1 MRVGGAANLKAG
13 SVPRGEQYR
22 RLPLVFLKLNIVP
35 VLAMTFVLGAQSG
48 GLVYAFT
55 ESTIEG
61 KLVLA
66 TLFIASIFSWS
77 VMVTKIRVVRLAKAQ
92 NDRFLHLFR
101 SDRQPL
107 KIYESKV
114 RFDGSPLYSIYR
126 AGCREL
132 AFHLLGS
139 TEVDDTFRARLE
151 IAERITPSQMR
162 VVSTAMERAV
172 GESALRLESQMI
184 LLATAVSGAPFLGL
198 LGTVWGVMD
207 TFSGVALAG
216 SANLQAMAPGV
227 SGALITTVTGLL
239 VAIPAMFGYNFLVTS
254 IRSLIVQND
263 NFASELSSEFEHKY
277 VNHSSRPVLVN
288 K

>member
-1 MRVGGAANLKAG
+1 M
-13 SVPRGEQYR
+13 
-22 RLPLVFLKLNIVP
+22 P
-35 VLAMTFVLGAQSG
+35 VLTSLVATQSG

-55 ESTIEG
+55 EATFEG
-61 KLVLA
+61 KLVLTA
-66 TLFIASIFSWS
+66 LFVASIFSWS
-77 VMVTKIRVVRLAKAQ
+77 VMVTKIRVVRLAKLQ

-107 KIYESKV
+107 KIYESRV

-126 AGCREL
+126 AGCKEL
-132 AFHLLGS
+132 SFHLLGS
-139 TEVDDTFRARLE
+139 TEVDDTFWARLE

-162 VVSTAMERAV
+162 VVTTAMERAV

-207 TFSGVALAG
+207 TFSGVAMAG

-263 NFASELSSEFEHKY
+263 NFAAEVCSEFEHKY
-277 VNHSSRPVLVN
+277 VNHSTRPVLVN

>member
-1 MRVGGAANLKAG
+1 LSFFQVN
-13 SVPRGEQYR
+13 PII
-22 RLPLVFLKLNIVP
+22 FVP
-35 VLAMTFVLGAQSG
+35 VLTFFVAAQSN

-55 ESTIEG
+55 EATLEG
-61 KLVLA
+61 KAVLTA
-66 TLFIASIFSWS
+66 LFVVSIFSWS
-77 VMVTKIRVVRLAKAQ
+77 VMVTKFRVVRLAKAQ
-92 NDRFLHLFR
+92 NDRFVHLFR

-107 KIYESKV
+107 KIFESKLK
-114 RFDGSPLYSIYR
+114 FDGSPLYSIYR
-126 AGCREL
+126 AGCKEL
-132 AFHLLGS
+132 TFHLLGS
-139 TEVDDTFRARLE
+139 TEADDTFWARLD

-162 VVSTAMERAV
+162 VVTTAMERAV

-207 TFSGVALAG
+207 TFTGVALAG

-239 VAIPAMFGYNFLVTS
+239 VAIPAMFGYNFIVTN

-263 NFASELSSEFEHKY
+263 NFSAELSSEFEHKY
-277 VNHSSRPVLVN
+277 VNHSTRPVLVN
-288 K
+288 H